1 MPEEFKVK
9 KRITYNGGV
18 YRLSIPKLII
28 DNLGLKKGDEVTII
42 YKDSKTLII
51 TTKD

>member
-1 MPEEFKVK
+1 MSEEFKVK

-18 YRLSIPKLII
+18 YRISIPKLII
-28 DNLGLKKGDEVTII
+28 DNMGLQKGEEVTII

-51 TTKD
+51 TTEE